1 MSAFSGLKLVAAK
14 RPQTA
19 APAVVRRAKLAGQL
33 AEQMELVRANA
44 AGTTYAPMRV
54 RSVLDKATGL
64 RSSVQH
70 AKRVK
75 QWWFMADTGRVC
87 LQVRYGTRV
96 LELARACAAGTTY
109 APMRVRS
116 VLDKATGLRSSVQ
129 HAKRVRQWWW
139 LVPETGRV
147 CLQVFYGTR
156 ILDLAKGKNS
166 IDVGSSA
173 ELLTVLETV
182 KKCVEL
188 GELDAQIDAASA
200 AVRARFVK

>member
-33 AEQMELVRANA
+33 DEQMELVRANA
-44 AGTTYAPMRV
+44 AGTTYAPVRV

-75 QWWFMADTGRVC
+75 QWWFTAD
-87 LQVRYGTRV
+87 
-96 LELARACAAGTTY
+96 
-109 APMRVRS
+109 
-116 VLDKATGLRSSVQ
+116 
-129 HAKRVRQWWW
+129 
-139 LVPETGRV
+139 TGRV

-156 ILDLAKGKNS
+156 ILELAKGKNS
-166 IDVGSSA
+166 IDVGTNA